1 MKEFQKAFSIMLV
14 IISCGEI
21 LNSSLFGKAEKIA
34 YLFDPDLLG
43 LCLHTGAVK

>member
-34 YLFDPDLLG
+34 YLFRTQSSESHEELRVG
-43 LCLHTGAVK
+43 R